1 MKAHKKII
9 ITVALALALGLAG
22 AAFAVCRINGA
33 IPDVDIH
40 THDAGDI
47 EYANEEAY
55 FGCTNIPYEW
65 DECRTDPACPWG
77 KVADDVDI
85 LWEATA
91 GSFKDG
97 DNEGSW
103 VIWIAPASAGNVTL
117 TATADDD
124 ARYANDTAKDD
135 SVTIEVVECDDSVN
149 YDVGERCETC
159 EWIEADRF
167 FPYCGTPK
175 YVEINFD
182 YFVGCGSFP
191 SVDKIIL
198 IQTTPTTWHV
208 GLNDGVFCTWDV
220 YWGDPGDHNSALY
233 LEAPGCP
240 AFTDY
245 HKPVCYDGNDPEIG
259 KFTNHVPCPSGCPCA
274 NACGH
279 SGEAVVAWR
288 LGIGHTEYINQ
299 FPAWQESVFYDD
311 APPFWSD
318 RVRHSS
324 KLYICIEDHT
334 SSSSNEPGVGQDWET
349 YWGELPS

>member
-9 ITVALALALGLAG
+9 ITIVCVFIVLGLAG

-47 EYANEEAY
+47 EYANEEAA

-103 VIWIAPASAGNVTL
+103 VTWIAPASAGNVTL

-124 ARYANDTAKDD
+124 ARYANDAAKDD

-159 EWIEADRF
+159 EWIEADQF

-175 YVEINFD
+175 YVQIDFD
-182 YFVGCGSFP
+182 DFVGCGSFP

-198 IQTTPTTWHV
+198 IQTTPTVWHV
-208 GLNDGVFCTWDV
+208 TLNDAVFATWNVDFNYSTNTYV
-220 YWGDPGDHNSALY
+220 ELTGIS
-233 LEAPGCP
+233 CP

-245 HKPVCYDGNDPEIG
+245 DKPPCYDGKDGIIG
-259 KFTNHVPCPSGCPCA
+259 PFTNSKYCPSGCSGC
-274 NACGH
+274 ACGY
-279 SGEAVVAWR
+279 GGTAVVDW
-288 LGIGHTEYINQ
+288 GSSIGHTEYINQ
-299 FPAWQESVFYDD
+299 YPLWQESVEYGYIS
-311 APPFWSD
+311 PPFVSD

-324 KLYICIEDHT
+324 KLYMCIKAHT
-334 SSSSNEPGVGQDWET
+334 SSSTNEPGVGPDWET